1 MFIYLDVQ
9 LLLPEVVQTDHNSL
23 ALCLRVQ
30 PLHYLLC
37 DFCWV
42 RSKNTYSRR
51 LSVQPAANSDC
62 YRLRQLLIHFIL
74 DLKGFSKRCLTT
86 YTAANFYTR
95 AQLVLHV
102 VYYIPIPLCLLF
114 LSLCKKTKNE
124 LTKKQNKMYITRQVY
139 DKATEKTQGFNYCT
153 LKNSSVF
160 WEILLFT

>member
-102 VYYIPIPLCLLF
+102 VYYIPILLCLLF
-114 LSLCKKTKNE
+114 LSLCKKTKNK
-124 LTKKQNKMYITRQVY
+124 LRTKQNVYNKTSLRQSNRKKQ
-139 DKATEKTQGFNYCT
+139 GFYYCA